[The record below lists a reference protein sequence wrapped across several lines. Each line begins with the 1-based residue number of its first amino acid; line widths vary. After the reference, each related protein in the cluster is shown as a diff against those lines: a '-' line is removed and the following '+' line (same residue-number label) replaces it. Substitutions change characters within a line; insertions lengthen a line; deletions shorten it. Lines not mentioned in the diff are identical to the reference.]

1 VAAAGSLEQAILQ
14 VLAAAPQRSFKIK
27 DLARELN
34 VRSRDYKQLRE
45 TVLELARSG
54 KLATLPRRH
63 FQHPS
68 AAQRLVGEVEG
79 SGGRATRVRDAL
91 GRRLPLSPASLE
103 HVAPGDRVQF
113 RRVREEGGAAALVQR
128 VEWAAAREV
137 FGRLERHRA
146 NYYLIPD
153 RRVPGIA
160 GGIRVDAS
168 LLASAQRF
176 DGEVLARAVVAAYEP
191 GRQQPHIAQLEL
203 LGAADHPKAAMAR
216 RIAEAAWPSGF
227 SDAAL
232 AEATAAAQAE
242 DERARRDLTAC
253 LVFTI
258 DPLTAKDHDDA
269 VSIERLEG
277 GAYRLGVHIADV
289 ASYVVEAKAL
299 DEEGMLRATSVYP
312 PGSVLPMLPE
322 VLSAGAC
329 SLHHG
334 VERRSLSAQIEYAAD
349 GSRRGIA
356 IGRSRIRSRA
366 SLAYEQ
372 AERWLADA
380 RYRPPAGHL
389 AADVE
394 PDELRSALLAM
405 RELAELLRRR
415 RAEAGSLFLERPERE
430 FRFDADGHVADVQL
444 RAQLESHWIIEEFM
458 LEANRAVAESLHAA
472 RMPLLW
478 RVHEEPDPRKLDEL
492 CDVLEHLGVRWA
504 PRTPVT
510 GHDYMEL
517 LHRVHD
523 RPDRSLLHLLALR
536 SLMKAE
542 YRAGW
547 DRHFGLAFAEYT
559 HFTSPIRR
567 YPDLHNQRWLH
578 RLIDARGSDG
588 WIEAG
593 GKRLQGAATPIPA
606 AERELAERLGRH
618 CSEREREAALIERD
632 CADICSADRLK
643 PREGEEFEGII
654 VSLVSSGLFVELA
667 GEGVDGFLGL
677 DQLPRDWYTLDRDRH
692 AFVAER
698 SGQRLTLGQRV
709 RVVLEFA
716 DVQHGRLW
724 LGFVQAARP
733 QRRRGAAREGR

>member
-1 VAAAGSLEQAILQ
+1 M
-14 VLAAAPQRSFKIK
+14 
-27 DLARELN
+27 
-34 VRSRDYKQLRE
+34 
-45 TVLELARSG
+45 LELARSG
-54 KLATLPRRH
+54 RVATLPRRH
-63 FQHPS
+63 FQHPG
-68 AAQRLVGEVEG
+68 AAQRLIGEVDG
-79 SGGRATRVRDAL
+79 SGGRATHVRDAL
-91 GRRLPLSPASLE
+91 GRRLPLSLASLE

-113 RRVREEGGAAALVQR
+113 RRVREEGGMAALVQR

-137 FGRLERHRA
+137 FGRLERHRSLF
-146 NYYLIPD
+146 YLIPD

-160 GGIRVDAS
+160 GGVRVDAALLPEATS
-168 LLASAQRF
+168 LE
-176 DGEVLARAVVAAYEP
+176 GELLARAVVAAYEP
-191 GRQQPHIAQLEL
+191 GRQQPHVESLEL
-203 LGAADHPKAAMAR
+203 LGDADHPKAAMAR
-216 RIAEAAWPSGF
+216 RIAEADWPSSF
-227 SDAAL
+227 SEAAL
-232 AEATAAAQAE
+232 QEAAAAAE
-242 DERARRDLTAC
+242 TQDTRPRRDLGAL

-258 DPLTAKDHDDA
+258 DPLTAQDHDDA
-269 VSIERLEG
+269 VSIERLPEG
-277 GAYRLGVHIADV
+277 GFRLGVHIADV
-289 ASYVVEAKAL
+289 ASYVVEAGAL
-299 DEEGMLRATSVYP
+299 DGEGWLRATSVYP
-312 PGSVLPMLPE
+312 PGGVLPMLPQI
-322 VLSAGAC
+322 LSAGAC

-334 VERRSLSAQIEYAAD
+334 VERRALSAHIDYAAD

-372 AERWLADA
+372 AERLLSDPDFAPPTERLAS
-380 RYRPPAGHL
+380 
-389 AADVE
+389 DV
-394 PDELRSALLAM
+394 DLGALRRSLLTM
-405 RELAELLRRR
+405 RELADLLRRR
-415 RAEAGSLFLERPERE
+415 RAESGSLFLERPERE

-478 RVHEEPDPRKLDEL
+478 RVHEEPDPRKLGEL
-492 CDVLEHLGVRWA
+492 CNVLEHLGVRWA

-578 RLIDARGSDG
+578 RLIDKSGASG
-588 WIEAG
+588 WIQAG
-593 GKRLQGAATPIPA
+593 GKQLRASSAGIEAAD
-606 AERELAERLGRH
+606 REWAERLGRH
-618 CSEREREAALIERD
+618 CSDREREASLIERD

-643 PREGEEFEGII
+643 PREGEEFDGII
-654 VSLVSSGLFVELA
+654 VSLVASGLFVELA
-667 GEGVDGFLGL
+667 EEGVDGFLGL
-677 DQLPRDWYTLDRDRH
+677 DQLPRDWYTLDRERH
-692 AFVAER
+692 AFVGER

-716 DVQHGRLW
+716 DIQHGRLW
-724 LGFVQAARP
+724 LGFVRAERP
-733 QRRRGAAREGR
+733 PRRGKAVKEGR